1 MTDGCSVLNSCPA
14 PQPKSWMVTINKNTY
29 KMGVIVTLLSYN
41 FRFNSPLKIM
51 MV

>member
-14 PQPKSWMVTINKNTY
+14 LKPKSWMVTINKNTY
-29 KMGVIVTLLSYN
+29 EMGITLTLLSN
-41 FRFNSPLKIM
+41 NLKFNSALKSM